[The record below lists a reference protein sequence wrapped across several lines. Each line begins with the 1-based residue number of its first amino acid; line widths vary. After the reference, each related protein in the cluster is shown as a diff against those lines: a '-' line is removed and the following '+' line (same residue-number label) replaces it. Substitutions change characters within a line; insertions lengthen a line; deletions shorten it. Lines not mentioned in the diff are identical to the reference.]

1 MAQSDL
7 PTLIPEY
14 VHSYLLDNELLVF
27 AEGTRSLYRLNSSAA
42 FIWCC
47 CEEGLSHQS
56 ITAELAQ
63 AFNLPASEAES
74 VVSMILSEWVT
85 LGLVGQG
92 SKSSRSHPEDQAD
105 TQGTADA
112 ALTAANENEY
122 QYKRERRYRLLE
134 TVIRIRFSE
143 PDMEQIADAVFAHL
157 GVSNDEPYNLCLDI
171 HRDSEG
177 YSLRCN
183 EELVE
188 ECVTEEEL
196 APLLHA
202 YAGGEA
208 YSRTEYLIAIHAAAV
223 SHGDEC
229 IVLPA
234 KAGNGKSTLTGALI
248 GSGFQYCT
256 DELVLLKRQ
265 THTVQTVPVGIALK
279 PGSWQLLRPLHP
291 ELEDLPVSLRPDGKR
306 VRYLLPAKQA
316 FPDNTARSYPVHS
329 LVFPAYQATHT
340 TGLDRI
346 SPADALCRLAEAG
359 YDMEGGLDKD
369 RVSELVDWI
378 NGISCYELRVNDL
391 QEAVTMMSE
400 LLP

>member
-1 MAQSDL
+1 MARSDQH
-7 PTLIPEY
+7 TLIPEY

-27 AEGTRSLYRLNSSAA
+27 TEGIRSLYRLNSSAA

-63 AFNLPASEAES
+63 TFDLPAPEAES
-74 VVSMILSEWVT
+74 VVSTALSEWKV
-85 LGLVGQG
+85 LGLIGQG
-92 SKSSRSHPEDQAD
+92 SNPSTSHPEDQAGTQD
-105 TQGTADA
+105 TTDAVISVADA
-112 ALTAANENEY
+112 GKY
-122 QYKRERRYRLLE
+122 QYQIERRYRLLE

-143 PDMEQIADAVFAHL
+143 PDMEQVATAVFAHL
-157 GVSNDEPYNLCLDI
+157 GVSNDEPYNLSLDI
-171 HRDSEG
+171 HRDSNG
-177 YSLRCN
+177 YHLYCN
-183 EELVE
+183 EGLVE

-208 YSRTEYLIAIHAAAV
+208 FYNAEYLIAIHAAAI
-223 SHGDEC
+223 SRGNAC

-248 GSGFQYCT
+248 GSGFHYCT

-265 THTVQTVPVGIALK
+265 THTIQTVPVGIALK
-279 PGSWQLLRPLHP
+279 PGSWRLLQPYHP
-291 ELEDLPVSLRPDGKR
+291 GLEDLPVSLRPDGKR
-306 VRYLLPAKQA
+306 VRYLLPSKPA
-316 FPDNTARSYPVHS
+316 FPDNTARSYAVHS
-329 LVFPAYQATHT
+329 LVFPAYKATYAT
-340 TGLDRI
+340 ALDPI

-359 YDMEGGLDKD
+359 YDMQGGLDKD
-369 RVSELVDWI
+369 RVSELVNWI
-378 NGISCYELRVNDL
+378 KGISCYELRVNDL
-391 QEAVTMMSE
+391 QEAVTTMSE